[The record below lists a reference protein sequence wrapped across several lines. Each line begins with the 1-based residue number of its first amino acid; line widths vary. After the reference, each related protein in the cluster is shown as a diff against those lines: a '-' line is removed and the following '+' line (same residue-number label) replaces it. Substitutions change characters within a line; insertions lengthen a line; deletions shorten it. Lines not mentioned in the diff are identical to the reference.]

1 MADTIKPTAKAAV
14 TRLRD
19 LGLHP
24 VLLTGDNERAARAV
38 ADQVGIDDVIAGV
51 DPVGKLAAIKR
62 LQASRRTVAMVGDGV
77 NDAAALAQADLGLAM
92 GTGTDAA
99 IEAADLTLVGGDP
112 RAVADAITLSRKT
125 LATIKGN
132 LGWAFGYNAAAL
144 PLAASGLLNP
154 VIAAAAMAFSSV
166 FVVTNSLRLRRFNQI
181 RLIPNE
187 RAESARA
194 PPECRAPE
202 TVHNGDVSFPGKRAI
217 VEDERRP
224 EGASMKTKAAVVYEP
239 GKPIE
244 IEELDLDGPRDGEV
258 LIRYTYAGLC
268 HSDVHVQHGDLEAR
282 LPMVLG
288 HEGAG
293 IVEEVGPGV
302 TRVAPGDHV
311 VCSFIPNCGICRY
324 CATGRQS
331 ICDMGATILEGYLPG
346 ERFPISGPRG
356 QYGAMC
362 MLGTFSQ
369 YGVIHQNSAVKVDD
383 DLPLD
388 KAVLVGCGVPTGFGS
403 AVNTAKVRAGDTVA
417 VYGVGGIG
425 INAVQGARYAGAKY
439 VVAIDPLEN
448 KRAKALEL
456 GATHAFATAAEAQD
470 VITSLTRGQG
480 ADSAIITVGLV
491 DADVVTAAFT
501 AVGKGGIVVITGLNK
516 LFAPTIQLPG
526 TILTLF
532 RKSVVGS
539 LFGDCNPTTDIPRIL
554 GLYQSG
560 DIKLDEIITRTYTLD
575 EVNEGYDDLL
585 NGKNVRG
592 IIVHEH

>member
-1 MADTIKPTAKAAV
+1 
-14 TRLRD
+14 
-19 LGLHP
+19 
-24 VLLTGDNERAARAV
+24 
-38 ADQVGIDDVIAGV
+38 
-51 DPVGKLAAIKR
+51 
-62 LQASRRTVAMVGDGV
+62 
-77 NDAAALAQADLGLAM
+77 
-92 GTGTDAA
+92 
-99 IEAADLTLVGGDP
+99 
-112 RAVADAITLSRKT
+112 
-125 LATIKGN
+125 
-132 LGWAFGYNAAAL
+132 
-144 PLAASGLLNP
+144 
-154 VIAAAAMAFSSV
+154 
-166 FVVTNSLRLRRFNQI
+166 
-181 RLIPNE
+181 
-187 RAESARA
+187 
-194 PPECRAPE
+194 
-202 TVHNGDVSFPGKRAI
+202 
-217 VEDERRP
+217 
-224 EGASMKTKAAVVYEP
+224 MKTTAAVVYEA

-244 IEELDLDGPRDGEV
+244 IEELDLDGPRAGEV

-268 HSDVHVQHGDLEAR
+268 HSDVHIQHGDLEAR

-311 VCSFIPNCGICRY
+311 VCSFIPNCGTCRY

-448 KRAKALEL
+448 KRAKAMEL

-491 DADVVTAAFT
+491 DAEVVTAGFT

-516 LFAPTIQLPG
+516 LLAPTIQLPG

-539 LFGDCNPTTDIPRIL
+539 LFGDCNPTTDIPKIL

-560 DIKLDEIITRTYTLD
+560 DIKLDEIITRTYRLE